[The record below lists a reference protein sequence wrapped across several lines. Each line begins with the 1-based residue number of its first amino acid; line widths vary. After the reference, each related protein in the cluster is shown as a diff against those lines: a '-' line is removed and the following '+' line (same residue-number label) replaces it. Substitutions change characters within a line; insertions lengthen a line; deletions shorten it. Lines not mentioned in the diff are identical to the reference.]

1 MGRYSLDKDKI
12 KVLLLE
18 GVNPSAVDSFHR
30 AGYNQVEYLKGALDH
45 DELIEKIKDVHF
57 IGIRSR
63 THLTDDVFDAAKK
76 LCAVG
81 CFCIGTNQVDLESA
95 SRHGIPVFN
104 APFSNTRSVTE
115 LVTGEYLMLLR
126 RIPEKNANCHRGVWQ
141 KNAAG
146 CFEARGKTLGI
157 VGYGHIGTQ
166 VGIVAEALGLKVI
179 FFDTEKKLCFG
190 NAKQVDTL
198 DELLKYS
205 DIVTMHVP
213 ETPET
218 KLMIG
223 AAQFA
228 EMKQGVIFVNASRGS
243 VVDIDALA
251 DALDSKHVSG
261 AALDVHPVEPAT
273 GNDPFVSRLQK
284 YDNVIL
290 TPHIGASTQEA
301 QKNIGIEVA
310 DKLVKYSDN
319 GSTLT
324 AVNFP
329 EVSLPMQ
336 GHVNRYLHVHK
347 SVPGILNSINSVFHS
362 RNVNVVSQYLQT
374 SGTMGYVVI
383 DCEKTDAALEI
394 ERELKALDG
403 TIKCRILL

>member
-198 DELLKYS
+198 EDLLKYS

-228 EMKQGVIFVNASRGS
+228 EMKQGVIFINASRGS
-243 VVDIDALA
+243 VVGVLDQLVRN
-251 DALDSKHVSG
+251 LDS
-261 AALDVHPVEPAT
+261 DVLL
-273 GNDPFVSRLQK
+273 RLLGGCA
-284 YDNVIL
+284 DMRSEDDVVIL
-290 TPHIGASTQEA
+290 
-301 QKNIGIEVA
+301 
-310 DKLVKYSDN
+310 
-319 GSTLT
+319 
-324 AVNFP
+324 
-329 EVSLPMQ
+329 
-336 GHVNRYLHVHK
+336 
-347 SVPGILNSINSVFHS
+347 
-362 RNVNVVSQYLQT
+362 LQP
-374 SGTMGYVVI
+374 
-383 DCEKTDAALEI
+383 
-394 ERELKALDG
+394 
-403 TIKCRILL
+403 

>member
-1 MGRYSLDKDKI
+1 
-12 KVLLLE
+12 
-18 GVNPSAVDSFHR
+18 
-30 AGYNQVEYLKGALDH
+30 
-45 DELIEKIKDVHF
+45 
-57 IGIRSR
+57 
-63 THLTDDVFDAAKK
+63 
-76 LCAVG
+76 
-81 CFCIGTNQVDLESA
+81 
-95 SRHGIPVFN
+95 
-104 APFSNTRSVTE
+104 
-115 LVTGEYLMLLR
+115 MLLR

-383 DCEKTDAALEI
+383 DCEKTDAALDI
-394 ERELKALDG
+394 ERELKAIDG